1 MAACLGHQPSARP
14 RPTDADALPVEG
26 CTHGVRAAPVADSS
40 REIFASSPIPVPGPG
55 QGIHPQRTVVV
66 HLVRRD
72 THRFSASV
80 HHRLD
85 SAWSSDRVSN
95 HLRQRATRRDVIAE
109 HPVSRATPS
118 SLAGRLDHDRRSPW
132 RQRAGRIAWAVLFAS
147 IVACGCLLVYVLHGT
162 LARSPGGPLSMQ
174 TPARADSRVDSI

>member
-14 RPTDADALPVEG
+14 RPTDADASPVEG
-26 CTHGVRAAPVADSS
+26 CTHGVRTAPVADSS
-40 REIFASSPIPVPGPG
+40 REIFASSPVPGPG
-55 QGIHPQRTVVV
+55 QAIHPQRTVAV

-95 HLRQRATRRDVIAE
+95 HLRQRATRRDVVAE
-109 HPVSRATPS
+109 HPVSRAAPS
-118 SLAGRLDHDRRSPW
+118 SLAERLDHDRRSPW
-132 RQRAGRIAWAVLFAS
+132 RQRAGRIAWALLFAS
-147 IVACGCLLVYVLHGT
+147 IVACGCLLVYVLYESM
-162 LARSPGGPLSMQ
+162 ASSPGGPLTTR
-174 TPARADSRVDSI
+174 TPARADSRVGRL